1 MMSDLRRL
9 RGKQIWV
16 YIKQG
21 MTIEELIEKYKCSQE
36 DLEKYMEKNFEKKAR
51 ESIRRELE
59 KNGKKRGNNT
69 ATIVTQEEISKTT
82 LNELHK
88 KGRQMQEKNVMVMKE
103 NKKESDERSLEKLK
117 DRENALVTEI
127 CKQEVAHKST
137 LSSKKKLFDELENEK
152 EKILE
157 LKDIILKRQKAVD
170 EIFTKI
176 VEIDEKIITESEELS
191 ANKKILNEIREYI
204 KVLEKVTIFIYENGE
219 IKEEEEEVAEELLG
233 LDEVF
238 DSLIHNELV
247 ENLSVKQI
255 RQLAKLMVLTE
266 QMQKQGQNYDLVFE
280 SEIVQKIFE
289 QL

>member
-21 MTIEELIEKYKCSQE
+21 VTIEELIEKYKCSQE

-88 KGRQMQEKNVMVMKE
+88 KERQMQEKNVMVMKE

-127 CKQEVAHKST
+127 CNQEVAHKST

-191 ANKKILNEIREYI
+191 ANKK
-204 KVLEKVTIFIYENGE
+204 
-219 IKEEEEEVAEELLG
+219 
-233 LDEVF
+233 
-238 DSLIHNELV
+238 S
-247 ENLSVKQI
+247 
-255 RQLAKLMVLTE
+255 
-266 QMQKQGQNYDLVFE
+266 
-280 SEIVQKIFE
+280 
-289 QL
+289 

>member
-88 KGRQMQEKNVMVMKE
+88 K
-103 NKKESDERSLEKLK
+103 
-117 DRENALVTEI
+117 
-127 CKQEVAHKST
+127 
-137 LSSKKKLFDELENEK
+137 
-152 EKILE
+152 
-157 LKDIILKRQKAVD
+157 
-170 EIFTKI
+170 
-176 VEIDEKIITESEELS
+176 
-191 ANKKILNEIREYI
+191 
-204 KVLEKVTIFIYENGE
+204 
-219 IKEEEEEVAEELLG
+219 
-233 LDEVF
+233 
-238 DSLIHNELV
+238 
-247 ENLSVKQI
+247 
-255 RQLAKLMVLTE
+255 
-266 QMQKQGQNYDLVFE
+266 
-280 SEIVQKIFE
+280 
-289 QL
+289 